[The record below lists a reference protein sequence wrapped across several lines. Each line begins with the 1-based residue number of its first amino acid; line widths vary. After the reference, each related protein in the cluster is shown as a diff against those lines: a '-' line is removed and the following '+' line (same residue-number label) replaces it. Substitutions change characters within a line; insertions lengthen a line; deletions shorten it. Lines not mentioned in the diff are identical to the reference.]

1 MPLTIEETIAGLID
15 SSKPLLSSRLADLSN
30 LSSEEVGLFEQ
41 AWASIESKRRRQIM
55 YRLIELSEDNAKLDF
70 DSIFRNRLNDQDA
83 EVRAKAVEG
92 LSESEDT
99 SLITPLINLVEQ
111 DSSEKVQA
119 AAAIALGKFVML
131 AELEKLRSCYK
142 PRIERALLSII
153 NDKMRPVEVR
163 RRALEA
169 VAPLSLPEVKEAIKE
184 AYYNNEPKL
193 KVSAVYAMG
202 GNCDPLWLPILL
214 KELTSTDAEMRYEA
228 GSACGELGE
237 REAVPYLIELVSDPD
252 AEVQLAAIRAL
263 GKIGGSEAEECLEEC
278 LNSPN
283 EAIRQAAEEALN
295 ALEVEE
301 DPVSFKFDT
310 GLT

>member
-1 MPLTIEETIAGLID
+1 MPSTIEETIAELID

-99 SLITPLINLVEQ
+99 SLITPLINMVGQ

-169 VAPLSLPEVKEAIKE
+169 VAPLSLPEVKKAIKE

-202 GNCDPLWLPILL
+202 RNCDPLWLPILL

-228 GSACGELGE
+228 SSACGELGE

-295 ALEVEE
+295 ELEVEE
-301 DPVSFKFDT
+301 DPFPFKFDT